1 MADVASAPSPK
12 ARFWWLDGIKGVS
25 ILWIVFFHFFSTF
38 DSGIPWVFD
47 PKFFPSV
54 VAACS
59 QGSILT
65 ALGVI
70 GKSLFVAVTNLAFHA
85 VGVFLVAS
93 GFGLTYSLAKTGGP
107 KEGWGKWYLQRVVR
121 LFPMYWVAHL
131 VFLISPFVFRP
142 EPIDYRFLLS
152 FLGDRVYPI
161 ESLFFYFNPALWFFG
176 LLLQLYLVFPLL
188 FRMMQKLGVS
198 RFLIV
203 CGVATLLTRYLLLG
217 VIPVHGF
224 YLQGGFFGARL
235 WEFVLG
241 MVLGLYAQQQ
251 PIVLEKSLFSRLTL
265 VGAIVAYGL
274 GLACYVIPGVY
285 IFTDPLTTTGL
296 FVILAHLPIWS
307 TMLRRLASVV
317 TYVGLHS
324 YGLYLLHQ
332 PYVLYFGTHMRDF
345 GMLSFVVLAWAIIA
359 LLTVGAIFL
368 ERCVNQ
374 LTDRVLNRDKLNLA
388 VGTPV
393 PVKRTKQ

>member
-1 MADVASAPSPK
+1 MADEASAPPPK

-38 DSGIPWVFD
+38 YSGIPWGFD

-54 VAACS
+54 IAACS
-59 QGSILT
+59 QGSIWA
-65 ALGVI
+65 ALGGI
-70 GKSLFVAVTNLAFHA
+70 GKSLFVAVTNLAFLA

-93 GFGLTYSLAKTGGP
+93 GFGLTYSLAKTGHP
-107 KEGWGKWYLQRVVR
+107 KEGWGNWYLQRVAR

-176 LLLQLYLVFPLL
+176 LLLQLYLVFPFL
-188 FRMMQKLGVS
+188 FRMMQKLGVG

-235 WEFVLG
+235 WEFVFDG
-241 MVLGLYAQQQ
+241 
-251 PIVLEKSLFSRLTL
+251 
-265 VGAIVAYGL
+265 VG
-274 GLACYVIPGVY
+274 VIRPAA
-285 IFTDPLTTTGL
+285 TDCL
-296 FVILAHLPIWS
+296 
-307 TMLRRLASVV
+307 
-317 TYVGLHS
+317 
-324 YGLYLLHQ
+324 
-332 PYVLYFGTHMRDF
+332 
-345 GMLSFVVLAWAIIA
+345 
-359 LLTVGAIFL
+359 
-368 ERCVNQ
+368 
-374 LTDRVLNRDKLNLA
+374 
-388 VGTPV
+388 
-393 PVKRTKQ
+393 